1 MIKLKKIVPFKKE
14 LFFKD
19 NIAEV
24 TSISL
29 EHSLHKDNNSVT
41 GEFYING
48 EYKVTNVSSSVDRF
62 EFTVPFEIALDEK
75 YDTKNAIVDIDDF
88 YYEIF
93 DSNVLLINV
102 EVRID
107 KLEEVREII
116 EFEEEEPIIFKE
128 EIKKVKEYFH
138 EEEIKTTKSEYVT
151 YKIYIVKENDT
162 LDTILETYKVDKE
175 ELSKYNVLDSIK
187 IGDKI
192 IIPYYD

>member
-1 MIKLKKIVPFKKE
+1 MKKSVSFKKE
-14 LFFKD
+14 LFFKE
-19 NIAEV
+19 NIAEI

-29 EHSLHKDNNSVT
+29 EHSLHKDNNNIT

-48 EYKVTNVSSSVDRF
+48 EYKVTNVSSSVDKF
-62 EFTVPFEIALDEK
+62 DFTVPFEIALDEK
-75 YDTKNAIVDIDDF
+75 YDTSNATFDIDDF

-93 DSNVLLINV
+93 DSNVLLVNV

-107 KLEEVREII
+107 KLEEIREII
-116 EFEEEEPIIFKE
+116 EFEDNEPIIFKE
-128 EIKKVKEYFH
+128 EIMEVKDYFH
-138 EEEIKTTKSEYVT
+138 EEEIKTSKSEYTT

-162 LDTILETYKVDKE
+162 LESILENYSVDKE
-175 ELSKYNVLDSIK
+175 ELSKYNILDNIK

>member
-1 MIKLKKIVPFKKE
+1 MKKIVPFKKE

-138 EEEIKTTKSEYVT
+138 EEEIKTTKNEYVT
-151 YKIYIVKENDT
+151 YKIYIVKENDS
-162 LDTILETYKVDKE
+162 LDTILETYNVDKE